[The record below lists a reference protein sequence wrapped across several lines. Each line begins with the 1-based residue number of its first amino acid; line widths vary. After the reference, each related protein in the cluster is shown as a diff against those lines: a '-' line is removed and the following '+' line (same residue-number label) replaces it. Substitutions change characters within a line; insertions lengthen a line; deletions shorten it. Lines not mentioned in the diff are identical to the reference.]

1 MKMNIIILLETI
13 LIHTIYPILIK
24 QTYMII
30 DITLKTIIYL
40 LIIVYNNIIKN
51 IEVLV
56 LGRGK

>member
-56 LGRGK
+56 LGRV